1 MSFHP
6 NDIARRARAAS
17 LLLVVAF
24 AVLLGNFFKAQVLQ
38 SAEYVLKSEE
48 NRLREVPLPAPRG
61 TIFDRN
67 GKIIAENL
75 PGYSVSIL
83 SPTADSLRASLRRLG
98 GTIPISDD
106 QIEAAVRRFRRAPN
120 RPTVILPD
128 ASFDVI
134 SVLEERRVEFPGL
147 IIQSAPKRYYPD
159 GPVVAALVGY
169 TGEITEG
176 ELNSK
181 DYKDEYKSG
190 QIIGKGGLER
200 QYESVLRGREGMR
213 FVEVD
218 ARGRV
223 VREAG
228 ARQEVTPEAPPPLR
242 TNIDLDLQR
251 YTASLFGDSIMG
263 GVMAMDPKTG
273 AVLALY
279 SAPSYDPNRFIGGIP
294 VDYWR
299 ELNDDPRRPLYNKVI
314 QGFYPPAS
322 TWKLATSVIALE
334 HGLVKPTD
342 RMPVPCTGG
351 FWFGRYYR
359 CWDRN
364 GHGAATL
371 QGAIDKSCNVY
382 FYQLGLRIGMQRML
396 AGGVKLGFDKRSG
409 IDLPN
414 EQKPRFPYGIEYY
427 NQRYGPRGW
436 TNAAVLSLAIG
447 QGENAQTVANMAK
460 FYSALAT
467 DGHAAKPEVVQRN
480 PERTRVFELS
490 ESNVA
495 ALRQSMINVV
505 SERGTAASARIQGV
519 TLAGKT
525 GTAQNSEDPERSHA
539 WFAGFAPAE
548 DPKIVVVAFIH
559 FGEHGYA
566 AARMAS
572 KVAAFYLDVPG
583 ARPDSLSNRPRPVAD
598 SAQARPATPQASAP
612 PGDRRPVALSR
623 NEDRR

>member
-490 ESNVA
+490 DANVA

-598 SAQARPATPQASAP
+598 SAQARPATPQAAAP
-612 PGDRRPVALSR
+612 PATSRPVALSR